1 MLNCLM
7 CVQPTDK
14 AHKVIIKGTSVAV
27 RGMGVLPLPL
37 APLDVGCVMWAW
49 RGSCILPPWD
59 CRALQCL
66 QSTSPVEICSRAT
79 SQLLELSSEP

>member
-37 APLDVGCVMWAW
+37 APLDVGVE
-49 RGSCILPPWD
+49 GQLHP
-59 CRALQCL
+59 
-66 QSTSPVEICSRAT
+66 SPVGLPGPSVSAEYFPCRDLFQGYLTASGA
-79 SQLLELSSEP
+79 QLRTINTL